1 MALRVIVTTSDAT
14 AAAHVGGPVNVTHK
28 TFDIEAPEVEAFMRE
43 SMNDFCNRVLVGV
56 EVIDSAALKSTAAK
70 EGGAA

>member
-1 MALRVIVTTSDAT
+1 MALRVIITTSDAT

-43 SMNDFCNRVLVGV
+43 SMSEFCNRVLVGV
-56 EVIDSAALKSTAAK
+56 EIIESDALKSTAAK
-70 EGGAA
+70 EGEKK